1 MTAAPLQLLDVHQGT
16 PPPWW
21 PLAPGWWVL
30 VALACSLL
38 ALWGWRRLRRHRR
51 RAHAL
56 RLFDDAITAAPTPQA
71 QVATMSELLRRAAR
85 RVRPGADVLDG
96 EAWLAL
102 LDEGF
107 AYQDS
112 DGKIVD
118 ARYPENI
125 ASQEIQVVK
134 HTCKYV
140 NGKCACGRTCDH
152 KTVDADGYCTFCH
165 AL

>member
-30 VALACSLL
+30 VALACTLL
-38 ALWGWRRLRRHRR
+38 VLWGWRRLRRRRR

-56 RLFDDAITAAPTPQA
+56 RLFDDAVAAAPTPQA

-102 LDEGF
+102 LDEGLPQPAF
-107 AYQDS
+107 RAGPGRLLL
-112 DGKIVD
+112 DGGYRREIAGEQVEALRKV
-118 ARYPENI
+118 ARARFESWMT
-125 ASQEIQVVK
+125 A
-134 HTCKYV
+134 
-140 NGKCACGRTCDH
+140 A
-152 KTVDADGYCTFCH
+152 
-165 AL
+165 